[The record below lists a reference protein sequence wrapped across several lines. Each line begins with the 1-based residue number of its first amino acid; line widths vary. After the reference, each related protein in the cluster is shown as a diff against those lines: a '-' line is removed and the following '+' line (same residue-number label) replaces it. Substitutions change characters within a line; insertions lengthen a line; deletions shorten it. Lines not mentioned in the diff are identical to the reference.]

1 MDENRKVWQKP
12 ELIGRVSSILGVDE
26 KLIRQPSKIRSL
38 AKARGIISYIG
49 VRELGYR
56 GLEVGQELNLG
67 AAGVSVALRR
77 GESTHSTPRSDPS
90 TELRTSGRGM
100 SSA

>member
-38 AKARGIISYIG
+38 ADARGIISYIG
-49 VRELGYR
+49 VRELG
-56 GLEVGQELNLG
+56 LQG
-67 AAGVSVALRR
+67 A
-77 GESTHSTPRSDPS
+77 
-90 TELRTSGRGM
+90 
-100 SSA
+100 

>member
-1 MDENRKVWQKP
+1 MDENKKEWQKP

-38 AKARGIISYIG
+38 SEARGIISYIG
-49 VRELGYR
+49 GRELGYR
-56 GLEVGQELNLG
+56 GLEVGRELNLG

-77 GESTHSTPRSDPS
+77 GESI
-90 TELRTSGRGM
+90 LRERPGIKEKVLQKSVL
-100 SSA
+100 S

>member
-1 MDENRKVWQKP
+1 MT
-12 ELIGRVSSILGVDE
+12 GVQTCALPIYE

-38 AKARGIISYIG
+38 SEARGIISYIW

-56 GLEVGQELNLG
+56 GLEVGRELNLG

-77 GESTHSTPRSDPS
+77 GESI
-90 TELRTSGRGM
+90 LRERPGIKEEVLRKLVK
-100 SSA
+100 